1 MISLNNAQLG
11 RVMEAA
17 AALPVD
23 KRHAFLQRI
32 AAALEL
38 NGRRF
43 EDRDLA
49 AAVRQALAGL
59 GDQVLPN

>member
-1 MISLNNAQLG
+1 
-11 RVMEAA
+11 MEAA

-49 AAVRQALAGL
+49 AALRLALRGL
-59 GDQVLPN
+59 HQHEPTA